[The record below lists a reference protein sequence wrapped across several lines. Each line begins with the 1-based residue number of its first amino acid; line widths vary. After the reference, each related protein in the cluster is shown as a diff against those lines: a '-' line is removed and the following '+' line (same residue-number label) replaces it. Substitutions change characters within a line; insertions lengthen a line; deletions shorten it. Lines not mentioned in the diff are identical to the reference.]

1 MAAEFPSHPTM
12 SYEIARNHEIHDAH
26 QRVIDLFART
36 YRCGQ
41 PTIVLL
47 PGGMGSHLD
56 RSTRPFVNDQSIPFP
71 MYDPVWMDV
80 EMIFGRDLELLRMEA
95 NGHDA
100 SEHIIIPT
108 GPLTFLVNAYDGTRR
123 FFEDL
128 GWNYIVFGYD
138 WRRSLEEAASQLTE
152 FLVNLRDRVKDLR
165 DCDPLPTTTLLAHSQ
180 GGLVGK
186 IFLQSV
192 SGDDGQGIGLWMKQF
207 VTIGTPFYGTTS
219 HQDRYYQGQN
229 PLNIFYGK
237 RRVAEIA
244 ASLPGPYVLMFA
256 DQTAL
261 DAGTRAKLGLNGY
274 PITDSVTGAPADPYD
289 AANFGRYPSWVST
302 TALDDA
308 MLARE
313 TIAADLPDPV
323 AAHVFHIRSGL
334 NGATGIEL
342 KWDPV
347 DGASYDP
354 ASATSPISAIAGPG
368 DGTVPFWSARL
379 AQIPDAQVYDL
390 QHTGDHGG
398 LAEHR
403 ETLCV
408 VQKLVEKGTLPKP
421 PAVATCLKGLPAET
435 LGTPKASD
443 AKTKKWIAAARA
455 GAIKKG
461 DPEAN
466 DREVWRRLLEETQLC

>member
-1 MAAEFPSHPTM
+1 M

-26 QRVIDLFART
+26 QRVIDIFARG

-71 MYDPVWMDV
+71 MYDPVWMDL

-100 SEHIIIPT
+100 GEHMIIPT
-108 GPLTFLVNAYDGTRR
+108 GPLQFLVKAYDGTQR
-123 FFEDL
+123 FFQDL
-128 GWNYIVFGYD
+128 GWNYIVFAYD

-192 SGDDGQGIGLWMKQF
+192 GGDDGGGIGLWMERF
-207 VTIGTPFYGTTS
+207 VTIGAPFYGTSS
-219 HQDRYYQGQN
+219 HQDRYYQGQD

-244 ASLPGPYVLMFA
+244 GSLPGPYVLMFA

-261 DAGTRAKLGLNGY
+261 DAGTQAKLGLAAY
-274 PITDSVTGAPADPYD
+274 PITDSATGAPADPYD
-289 AANFGRYPSWVST
+289 AANFNRYPSWVNPT
-302 TALDDA
+302 FLDDSV
-308 MLARE
+308 LARE
-313 TIAADLPDPV
+313 TIVADLPQAV
-323 AAHVFHIRSGL
+323 ADRVFHIRSGL
-334 NGATGIEL
+334 NTATATGL

-347 DGASYDP
+347 DGAAYDP
-354 ASATSPISAIAGPG
+354 ASASSPLTPIPGDG

-379 AQIPDAQVYDL
+379 AQIPKAQIYDC
-390 QHTGDHGG
+390 QQASDHGS
-398 LAEHR
+398 LAEH
-403 ETLCV
+403 
-408 VQKLVEKGTLPKP
+408 
-421 PAVATCLKGLPAET
+421 AET
-435 LGTPKASD
+435 LSVVRKLVDNGTMPKPAAVAKAVAALPATTLGTAKASRI
-443 AKTKKWIAAARA
+443 KTQKFIDDARA
-455 GAIKKG
+455 GTLTKG
-461 DPEAN
+461 DPRAN
-466 DREVWRRLLEETQLC
+466 DPEVWRRILEEAQLC

>member
-1 MAAEFPSHPTM
+1 M

-26 QRVIDLFART
+26 QRVIDIFART
-36 YRCGQ
+36 YRSGK
-41 PTIVLL
+41 PTIVML

-95 NGHDA
+95 NGHDVG
-100 SEHIIIPT
+100 EHMIIPT
-108 GPLTFLVNAYDGTRR
+108 GPLQFLVNAYDGTRR

-138 WRRSLEEAASQLTE
+138 WRRSLEEAASQLSE

-165 DCDPLPTTTLLAHSQ
+165 DFDPLPTTTLLAHSQ

-192 SGDDGQGIGLWMKQF
+192 SGDDGGGIGAWMKRF

-219 HQDRYYQGQN
+219 HQDRYYQGQS

-244 ASLPGPYVLMFA
+244 GSLPGPYVLMFA

-261 DAGTRAKLGLNGY
+261 DAATQAKLGLAGY
-274 PITDSVTGAPADPYD
+274 PITDSATGAPADPYD
-289 AANFGRYPSWVST
+289 PANFGRYPPWVNPTYLEDSV
-302 TALDDA
+302 
-308 MLARE
+308 LARE
-313 TIAADLPDPV
+313 TIVADLPGPV
-323 AAHVFHIRSGL
+323 AKRVFHIRSGL
-334 NGATGIEL
+334 NTKTASGL
-342 KWDPV
+342 KWAPV
-347 DGASYDP
+347 VGASYDP
-354 ASATSPISAIAGPG
+354 ASAVSPITAVAGKG
-368 DGTVPFWSARL
+368 DGTVPFWSGRL

-390 QHTGDHGG
+390 KQAADHGG
-398 LAEHR
+398 LAEHA
-403 ETLCV
+403 ETLAV
-408 VQKLVEKGTLPKP
+408 VRKLVETGTMPKP
-421 PAVATCLKGLPAET
+421 AAVTAAIAAMPAAT
-435 LGTPKASD
+435 LGTPKASQP
-443 AKTKKWIAAARA
+443 KTSKWIADARL
-455 GAIKKG
+455 GKLKKG
-461 DPEAN
+461 EPRAN
-466 DREVWRRLLEETQLC
+466 DPEVWRRILEEAQLC

>member
-1 MAAEFPSHPTM
+1 M
-12 SYEIARNHEIHDAH
+12 SYEIARIHEIHDAH
-26 QRVIDLFART
+26 QRVIDIFART
-36 YRCGQ
+36 YRVGQ

-71 MYDPVWMDV
+71 MYNPVWMDL

-100 SEHIIIPT
+100 SNHIVIPT
-108 GPLTFLVNAYDGTRR
+108 GPLQFLVNAYDGTRR

-165 DCDPLPTTTLLAHSQ
+165 DCDPLPTTTLFAHSQ

-192 SGDDGQGIGLWMKQF
+192 SGDDGDGIGLWMARF
-207 VTIGTPFYGTTS
+207 VTVGAPFYGTTS
-219 HQDRYYQGQN
+219 HQDRYYQGQS
-229 PLNIFYGK
+229 PLNTFYGK

-244 ASLPGPYVLMFA
+244 GSLPGPYVLMFA
-256 DQTAL
+256 DQGSL
-261 DAGTRAKLGLNGY
+261 DAGTQAKLGLGGY
-274 PITDSVTGAPADPYD
+274 PITDSVTGAPADPYHAD
-289 AANFGRYPSWVST
+289 NFVRYPSWVST
-302 TALDDA
+302 TYLDDA
-308 MLARE
+308 VRARE
-313 TIAADLPDPV
+313 TIVADLPKPV
-323 AAHVFHIRSGL
+323 ADRVFHIRSGL
-334 NGATGIEL
+334 NKTTATAL
-342 KWDPV
+342 KWAPV
-347 DGASYDP
+347 NGAAYNP
-354 ASATSPISAIAGPG
+354 ASAPSPITAVPGDG

-379 AQIPDAQVYDL
+379 AQIPDAQVYNL
-390 QHTGDHGG
+390 EHTGDHGG

-408 VQKLVEKGTLPKP
+408 VRRLVEKGTLPKP
-421 PAVATCLKGLPAET
+421 AAVATCLKGLPAET

-455 GAIKKG
+455 GEITKS
-461 DPEAN
+461 DPRAN
-466 DREVWRRLLEETQLC
+466 DPEVWRRILEEAQLC

>member
-1 MAAEFPSHPTM
+1 M

-26 QRVIDLFART
+26 QRVIDIFART

-56 RSTRPFVNDQSIPFP
+56 RSTAAYKNDQSIPFP

-100 SEHIIIPT
+100 GEHMIIPT
-108 GPLTFLVNAYDGTRR
+108 GPLQFLVKAYDGTQR
-123 FFEDL
+123 FFQDL

-192 SGDDGQGIGLWMKQF
+192 SGDDGRGIGNWMAQF
-207 VTIGTPFYGTTS
+207 VSVGTPFYGTSS
-219 HQDRYYQGQN
+219 HQDRYYQGQS
-229 PLNIFYGK
+229 PLNTFYGK

-244 ASLPGPYVLMFA
+244 GSLPGPYVLMFA
-256 DQTAL
+256 DQSAL
-261 DAGTRAKLGLNGY
+261 NAATQAKLGLTSY
-274 PITDSVTGAPADPYD
+274 PISDSVTGAPADPYD
-289 AANFGRYPSWVST
+289 SANFSRYPSWVST
-302 TALDDA
+302 SAVEAA

-313 TIAADLPDPV
+313 TIAADLPDAV
-323 AAHVFHIRSGL
+323 GERVFHIRSGL
-334 NGATGIEL
+334 NGATGTEL

-347 DGASYDP
+347 TGGSYNP
-354 ASATSPISAIAGPG
+354 ASAPSPISAIAGPG

-390 QHTGDHGG
+390 EHTGDHGG

-403 ETLCV
+403 ETLCI
-408 VQKLVEKGTLPKP
+408 VQKLVEKSTLPKP
-421 PAVATCLKGLPAET
+421 SAIAACLKGLPAET

-455 GAIKKG
+455 GEIKKG
-461 DPEAN
+461 DPRAN
-466 DREVWRRLLEETQLC
+466 DPEVWRRILEEAQLC

>member
-1 MAAEFPSHPTM
+1 M
-12 SYEIARNHEIHDAH
+12 SYETARNHEIHDAH
-26 QRVIDLFART
+26 QRVIDIFART

-100 SEHIIIPT
+100 GNHIIIPT
-108 GPLTFLVNAYDGTRR
+108 GPLQFLVNAYDGTRR

-128 GWNYIVFGYD
+128 EWNYIVFGYD

-192 SGDDGQGIGLWMKQF
+192 SGDDGRGIGLWMERF

-219 HQDRYYQGQN
+219 HQDRYYQGQS

-244 ASLPGPYVLMFA
+244 GSLPGPYVLMFA
-256 DQTAL
+256 DQSAL
-261 DAGTRAKLGLNGY
+261 DAATQAKLGLTGY
-274 PITDSVTGAPADPYD
+274 PITDSATGAPADPYD
-289 AANFGRYPSWVST
+289 PANFGRYPPWVNT
-302 TALDDA
+302 TFLEDA
-308 MLARE
+308 VLARE
-313 TIAADLPDPV
+313 TIVAELPGPV
-323 AAHVFHIRSGL
+323 AKRVFHIRSGV
-334 NGATGIEL
+334 NTKTTTEL
-342 KWDPV
+342 KWDAV
-347 DGASYDP
+347 EGAKYDP
-354 ASATSPISAIAGPG
+354 TEALSPLTAVAGPG
-368 DGTVPFWSARL
+368 DGTVPFWSGRL
-379 AQIPDAQVYDL
+379 AQIPDAQVYNL
-390 QHTGDHGG
+390 AQTGDHGG
-398 LAEHR
+398 LAEHA
-403 ETLCV
+403 ETLSV
-408 VQKLVEKGTLPKP
+408 VRKLVDTGTMPKP
-421 PAVATCLKGLPAET
+421 AAVATAAAALPVAT
-435 LGTPKASD
+435 LGTPKASQP
-443 AKTKKWIAAARA
+443 KTSKWIADARL
-455 GAIKKG
+455 GKIKKG
-461 DPEAN
+461 DARAN
-466 DREVWRRLLEETQLC
+466 DPEVWRRILEDAQLC